1 MSIKSLQ
8 RHSIIRQGWKA
19 FHARRHPGLLGTIQI
34 LKNVLIRKKVFRVL
48 LLQLEAEG
56 GRHREASSFKP
67 HIPLRLTCTRPD
79 TQVPEDPSG
88 GGGSSQ
94 GFGSGCAP
102 GKRLGLGGGGSGGG
116 LRPSCSSTAPA

>member
-1 MSIKSLQ
+1 MEGFPCTTPPWASGDDPNFK
-8 RHSIIRQGWKA
+8 K
-19 FHARRHPGLLGTIQI
+19 
-34 LKNVLIRKKVFRVL
+34 VLIRKKVFRVL

-56 GRHREASSFKP
+56 GRHRQASSFTP

-102 GKRLGLGGGGSGGG
+102 GKGWAWEGVGVV
-116 LRPSCSSTAPA
+116 